1 MRFGV
6 RAGVRIANVELL
18 IDLFFQKALLADGK
32 RGMEKCKAPCFA
44 FS

>member
-1 MRFGV
+1 MFGV
-6 RAGVRIANVELL
+6 RIVNVDPLIELSL
-18 IDLFFQKALLADGK
+18 QKAFLAGGK